1 VKALALLVL
10 LSAVAYADGSGSAGS
25 GAGSAGSAAGSGVV
39 IQLPIDVDAPQV
51 SAAASPTELMLGSR
65 FTLFV
70 TAVYNAGVEVNLPAG
85 LDLGDTFEI
94 KKTTSEDHIRPDGK
108 HSREWQLDII
118 AWDLGDLRI
127 PGVPVTFTVN
137 GHGGQV
143 MTNSIPLRVNGVLGD
158 TDDPK
163 LMRGNAPPVRLASS
177 DWTWVYVGAGVFVVV
192 AGALTYW
199 LLRRRRREHVRTLVG
214 GLAPPRARRLD
225 MTSERALERLLAIEQ
240 SGVLA
245 RDDDRKTGYADM
257 VSVIRDYLAARYR
270 FATAELT
277 TSELMRGL
285 AKRASAAD
293 ATLVEAWLA
302 RCDLVKYGAARVSE
316 AEANDT
322 LAAARD
328 VVMKTT
334 VVPASAKE
342 AA

>member
-1 VKALALLVL
+1 MKVLAVL
-10 LSAVAYADGSGSAGS
+10 LLLSTVAYADGSGSAGS
-25 GAGSAGSAAGSGVV
+25 GVGSAIV
-39 IQLPIDVDAPQV
+39 IPLPVDADAPEV
-51 SAAASPTELMLGSR
+51 SAAASPSELMLGSR

-70 TAVYNAGVEVNLPAG
+70 TAVYNTGVEVNLPAG

-94 KKTTSEDHIRPDGK
+94 KKTTSEDHVRPDGK

-127 PGVPVTFTVN
+127 PGVPVTFTSN

-143 MTNSIPLRVNGVLGD
+143 MTNSIPLRVSGVLGD

-177 DWTWVYVGAGVFVVV
+177 DWTWVYVGGGVFVVV

-199 LLRRRRREHVRTLVG
+199 LLRRRRRDHVRTLVG
-214 GLAPPRARRLD
+214 GLSPARARRLD
-225 MTSERALERLLAIEQ
+225 TTSERALERLLAIEQ

-245 RDDDRKTGYADM
+245 RADDRKAGYADM
-257 VSVIRDYLAARYR
+257 GSVVRDYLAGRYR

-293 ATLVEAWLA
+293 ATLVEAWIA
-302 RCDLVKYGAARVSE
+302 RCDLVKYGGARVSE
-316 AEANDT
+316 AEANDA
-322 LAAARD
+322 LAGAREL
-328 VVMKTT
+328 VMKTT
-334 VVPASAKE
+334 VQSAKE

>member
-1 VKALALLVL
+1 MKALAVLLL
-10 LSAVAYADGSGSAGS
+10 LSAVAYADGSGGAAGS
-25 GAGSAGSAAGSGVV
+25 GKGSGVV
-39 IQLPIDVDAPQV
+39 IDLPIDVDAPEV

-70 TAVYNAGVEVNLPAG
+70 TAVYNTGVEVNLPAG

-94 KKTTSEDHIRPDGK
+94 KKTTSDDHVRADGK
-108 HSREWQLDII
+108 HVREWQLDVV

-127 PGVPVTFTVN
+127 PGIPVTFTTN

-143 MTNSIPLRVNGVLGD
+143 MTNSIPLRVSGVLGD

-163 LMRGNAPPVRLASS
+163 LMRGNAPPVALKSS
-177 DWTWVYVGAGVFVVV
+177 DWTWVWIGGGVFVVLV
-192 AGALTYW
+192 GGVTYW
-199 LLRRRRREHVRTLVG
+199 QLRRRRRRHVRTLVG
-214 GLAPPRARRLD
+214 GLAPARAQRLD

-240 SGVLA
+240 AGVLA

-270 FATAELT
+270 FPTAELT

-285 AKRASAAD
+285 ARRASAAD

-302 RCDLVKYGAARVSE
+302 RCDLVKYGGMRATE
-316 AEANDT
+316 GEANET
-322 LAAARD
+322 LAGAREL
-328 VVMKTT
+328 VMKTT
-334 VVPASAKE
+334 VQPAKE

>member
-1 VKALALLVL
+1 MKALALLL
-10 LSAVAYADGSGSAGS
+10 LLTTVAHADGS
-25 GAGSAGSAAGSGVV
+25 GSAAGSGVV
-39 IQLPIDVDAPQV
+39 IQLPVDADAPEV

-70 TAVYNAGVEVNLPAG
+70 TAVYNTGVEVNLPAG
-85 LDLGDTFEI
+85 FDLGDTFEI
-94 KKTTSEDHIRPDGK
+94 KKTTSEDHVRADGK
-108 HSREWQLDII
+108 HVREWQLDVV

-127 PGVPVTFTVN
+127 PGVPVTFTIN
-137 GHGGQV
+137 GHGGQIL
-143 MTNSIPLRVNGVLGD
+143 TNSIPLRVNGVLGD

-163 LMRGNAPPVRLASS
+163 LMRGNAPPVRLQAN
-177 DWTWVYVGAGVFVVV
+177 DYTWAWVGGVVFVLV
-192 AGALTYW
+192 AGGLTFW
-199 LLRRRRREHVRTLVG
+199 QLRRRRKQHVRTLVG
-214 GLAPPRARRLD
+214 GLAPARAQRLD
-225 MTSERALERLLAIEQ
+225 MTSERALERLLAIET

-245 RDDDRKTGYADM
+245 RDGDRKTGYADM

-285 AKRASAAD
+285 AKRANAAD

-302 RCDLVKYGAARVSE
+302 RCDLVKYGGVRATE
-316 AEANDT
+316 AEALET
-322 LAAARD
+322 LAGARE

-334 VVPASAKE
+334 AMPTAAKE

>member
-1 VKALALLVL
+1 M
-10 LSAVAYADGSGSAGS
+10 
-25 GAGSAGSAAGSGVV
+25 
-39 IQLPIDVDAPQV
+39 IQLPPDVDAPQV

-70 TAVYNAGVEVNLPAG
+70 TAVYNTGVEVNLPAG

-94 KKTTSEDHIRPDGK
+94 KKTTSEDHVRADGK
-108 HSREWQLDII
+108 RVREWQLDVV

-127 PGVPVTFTVN
+127 PGVPVTFTIN

-143 MTNSIPLRVNGVLGD
+143 LTNSIPLRVNGVLGD

-163 LMRGNAPPVRLASS
+163 LMRGNAPPVRLQGN
-177 DWTWVYVGAGVFVVV
+177 DWTWLWVGGGVFVVV
-192 AGALTYW
+192 AGGLTFW
-199 LLRRRRREHVRTLVG
+199 LLRRRRRHHVRTLVG
-214 GLAPPRARRLD
+214 GLAPARAQRLD
-225 MTSERALERLLAIEQ
+225 MTSERALERLLSIEQ

-245 RDDDRKTGYADM
+245 RDDDRKLGYAEM
-257 VSVIRDYLAARYR
+257 VTVIRDYLAARYR
-270 FATAELT
+270 FPTAELT

-293 ATLVEAWLA
+293 ATLVEAWLS
-302 RCDLVKYGAARVSE
+302 RCDLVKYGGMRATE
-316 AEANDT
+316 AEANDV
-322 LAAARD
+322 LGGARE

-334 VVPASAKE
+334 VIASKE